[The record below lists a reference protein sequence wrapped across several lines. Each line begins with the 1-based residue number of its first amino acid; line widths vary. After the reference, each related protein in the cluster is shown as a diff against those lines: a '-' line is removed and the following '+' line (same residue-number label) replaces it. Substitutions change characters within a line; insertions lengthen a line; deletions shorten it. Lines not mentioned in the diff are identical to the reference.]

1 MDKSV
6 VITANPQGVEAVT
19 VGLTG
24 KVLEKFDK
32 FSLIEFTNEFGEQE
46 EWYFSH
52 NEYLEL

>member
-19 VGLTG
+19 VGLAG
-24 KVLEKFDK
+24 KILEKFDK